1 MSAIHGYVGAKVAF
15 VGCFVG
21 RESGVAV
28 DAEEA
33 FFGFEI
39 TYLWVELSDFVDECG
54 GEVDECLSCN
64 IISLAVFLKPRAIVV
79 LC

>member
-1 MSAIHGYVGAKVAF
+1 MSAVHGYVGAKVAF

-21 RESGVAV
+21 GESGVAV

-33 FFGFEI
+33 FFWFEVAH
-39 TYLWVELSDFVDECG
+39 LWVELSDFVDECG
-54 GEVDECLSCN
+54 GKVDKCLSCN
-64 IISLAVFLKPRAIVV
+64 IISLSVFLKPRAIVV